1 MPIEV
6 YLNVDDIE
14 QPVSDLLDK
23 NCHPWRNTES
33 LMAMQNNANNLA
45 KKINQVIGDES
56 M

>member
-23 NCHPWRNTES
+23 TATPAEIQK
-33 LMAMQNNANNLA
+33 A
-45 KKINQVIGDES
+45 
-56 M
+56 